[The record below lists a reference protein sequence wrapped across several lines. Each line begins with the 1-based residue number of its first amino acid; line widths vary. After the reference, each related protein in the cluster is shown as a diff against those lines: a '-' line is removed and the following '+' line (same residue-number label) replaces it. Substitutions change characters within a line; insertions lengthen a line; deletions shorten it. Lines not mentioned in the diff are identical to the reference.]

1 MFVIASALT
10 GTACAKAMFVEDPVP
25 SVVVAKPGAAN
36 PSLVSIPA
44 NSRSGGW
51 ISVGGTGSA
60 NPAAPASSAWVIRSG
75 SIFQDDI
82 SAWAKQAGWQVS
94 WEMPD
99 EKQFVFDSGVAFPGD
114 FGSAVNALADL
125 MNSSGMPV
133 SIEMYDGN
141 KVIRVMPKGASRR
154 AIQ

>member
-1 MFVIASALT
+1 MFVIASVFA

-25 SVVVAKPGAAN
+25 SVVVAKPSAAN
-36 PSLVSIPA
+36 PSLVAIPA

-51 ISVGGTGSA
+51 VAVGGGGSA
-60 NPAAPASSAWVIRSG
+60 NPVVPAPPVWVIRPG
-75 SIFQDDI
+75 SVFEDDI
-82 SAWAKQAGWQVS
+82 SAWARQAGWQVS
-94 WEMPD
+94 WEMPA
-99 EKQFVFDSGVAFPGD
+99 EKQFVFDSGVAFPGE

-154 AIQ
+154 GIQ